1 MEEKAAHGKA
11 KDDSLQL
18 SFKLEVLK
26 KEYDTIVSNLD
37 SERSRMHAAKVS
49 TQGVWNSPVT
59 SVQSTVTSKQPRLVL
74 KKEYGTHQ

>member
-11 KDDSLQL
+11 KDDMLQL

-49 TQGVWNSPVT
+49 TEGV
-59 SVQSTVTSKQPRLVL
+59 
-74 KKEYGTHQ
+74 